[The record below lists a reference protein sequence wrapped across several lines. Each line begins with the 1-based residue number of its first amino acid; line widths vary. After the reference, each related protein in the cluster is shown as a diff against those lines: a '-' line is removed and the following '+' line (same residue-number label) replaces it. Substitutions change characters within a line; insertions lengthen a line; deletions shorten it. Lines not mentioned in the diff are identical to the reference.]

1 MVAFEAS
8 LRRAAALLLGAEG
21 DVAGESKAQAMTIS
35 SSLLATG
42 VVLLSPL
49 LLDLAAV
56 FGVSEARIG
65 LLVTAF
71 TAPPIVL
78 IPLAGILAD
87 RIGRKPLLVVGL
99 ALFGVAGAAVGLIRS
114 FEVALALRFFQGIG
128 FALAMPLTITVLGD
142 VYEGS
147 REATVQGFR
156 TAGNFFTNM
165 VGPVVAAVLLGLA
178 WQYPF
183 ALYLVTLPVAVW
195 VWMVLPATAPKTESS
210 LRKYVQD
217 LLTLVRRPDMAA
229 ILLTFGL
236 RFVVFYGFL
245 TYVSF
250 LGKQT
255 IGLTTVA
262 VGVMTAV
269 KAVASVAG
277 STQAGRLTIRGHT
290 ALVAATAFAFMGA
303 GMLLAG
309 AVPGVATLAVGAALL
324 GIGDGVVAP
333 VQKSLVTNLAP
344 AELRGGA
351 ISSSSTVQNTGKA
364 IVPVAMSGVLTAAG
378 PPTVFVVLGL
388 VGLGGTALLV
398 GVWRLTADVAVLR

>member
-195 VWMVLPATAPKTESS
+195 VWMVLPATAPKMESS

-309 AVPGVATLAVGAALL
+309 AVLGVATLAVGAALL

-344 AELRGGA
+344 AELCGGV